1 MASTAA
7 AGILRK
13 SGGCRP
19 QCRVRPEEFDQ
30 MDSMR
35 NYPFEVEYDGSAVER
50 PADVAA
56 FRRAKVAGI
65 DSGHEL
71 HSDRLDGSIANQVDD
86 ARRSRDPLDAYF
98 RNLDNA
104 ELLSR
109 GEELALAKR
118 IDEAQR
124 ALLICL
130 CRIPLIVERVGAWGD
145 ELREGRLR
153 LSYLLDAVPSDE
165 LEATEDDLLGDDGSL
180 DVSGEAVDL
189 IPRLELVAALS
200 AEIAGLARKRIAALA
215 RGKELSRR
223 ERRRL
228 DELLSRAMA
237 DIAGLHLQQDRIS
250 DLVAEVDTDARSLC
264 RTERELLRLAE
275 GCGIARAEVI
285 DRLFGRE
292 LDPDWIGE
300 AASLSD
306 RGWCALMQTHAQ
318 RLAEL
323 RADFEAVARRLGLP
337 LSELRLALTEVYQAR
352 RELKRLREEMVR
364 AHLRLVVAIAKKYR
378 GHSSLELSDL
388 IQEGNLGLMRAVEKY
403 NYRRGVKLSTYAV
416 WWIRQSITSAM
427 ADQGRMIR
435 VPVHMAQTARKVH
448 RERSKFHQQHGREPG
463 ADEIAARSGIAKA
476 QVEQALSLVQDP
488 TSLDIP
494 IGEDGDTT
502 LGDLLEAPDA
512 AQSAHGGRGR
522 RAPRLRG
529 GGARAADAPRGAH
542 FADAVWDR
550 NARPHARTGR
560 QVVRRDPRTYPP
572 DRSEGIAEAEPPD
585 QGAQVA
591 DLHRTLIRSAASS
604 TAASEAPFELR
615 SVGGDSID
623 LHRQR
628 ELHSLQI
635 HGLCRGLPRGLLLR
649 GREHARHSPRRVRFK
664 SKGKTTAL

>member
-1 MASTAA
+1 
-7 AGILRK
+7 
-13 SGGCRP
+13 
-19 QCRVRPEEFDQ
+19 

-35 NYPFEVEYDGSAVER
+35 NYFEVEYDGSGVER

-56 FRRAKVAGI
+56 FRRAKLAGI
-65 DSGHEL
+65 NSGHEL
-71 HSDRLDGSIANQVDD
+71 RSDRLVPRVPMRRGGAAATGSIANQVDN
-86 ARRSRDPLDAYF
+86 APRSRDPLDAYF
-98 RNLDNA
+98 RNLDSA

-109 GEELALAKR
+109 GEELVLAKR
-118 IDEAQR
+118 IDEAQQ

-130 CRIPLIVERVGAWGD
+130 CRIPLIVERVSAWGD

-165 LEATEDDLLGDDGSL
+165 PEATEDDLPGDDGSL
-180 DVSGEAVDL
+180 DVSAEAVDL
-189 IPRLELVAALS
+189 MPRLELAA
-200 AEIAGLARKRIAALA
+200 AEIAGLARKRIAAFV
-215 RGKELSRR
+215 RGKKLSRG

-228 DELLSRAMA
+228 DELLSRTVA

-250 DLVAEVDTDARSLC
+250 DLVAEVDTEARSLR

-275 GCGIARAEVI
+275 GCGIAREDVI

-323 RADFEAVARRLGLP
+323 RADFEAVARRIGLP

-352 RELKRLREEMVR
+352 RELKGLREEMVR

-378 GHSSLELSDL
+378 GQSSLDLSDL

-403 NYRRGVKLSTYAV
+403 NYRHGVKVSTYAA
-416 WWIRQSITSAM
+416 WWIRQSITRAM
-427 ADQGRMIR
+427 DDQGRMIR
-435 VPVHMAQTARKVH
+435 VPGHMAQTARKVH
-448 RERSKFHQQHGREPG
+448 RERSKLHQQHGHEPG

-476 QVEQALSLVQDP
+476 HVERALWLVQDP

-512 AQSAHGGRGR
+512 A
-522 RAPRLRG
+522 
-529 GGARAADAPRGAH
+529 
-542 FADAVWDR
+542 
-550 NARPHARTGR
+550 NPHTA
-560 QVVRRDPRTYPP
+560 
-572 DRSEGIAEAEPPD
+572 AEAAALRDCVAEAL
-585 QGAQVA
+585 AQLTPREERILRMRFGIGMT
-591 DLHRTLIRSAASS
+591 DHTLEQVGKMFGLTRERIRQIEVKALQKLGH
-604 TAASEAPFELR
+604 TAWA
-615 SVGGDSID
+615 GK
-623 LHRQR
+623 
-628 ELHSLQI
+628 
-635 HGLCRGLPRGLLLR
+635 LLSFT
-649 GREHARHSPRRVRFK
+649 ES
-664 SKGKTTAL
+664 

>member
-1 MASTAA
+1 
-7 AGILRK
+7 
-13 SGGCRP
+13 
-19 QCRVRPEEFDQ
+19 

-35 NYPFEVEYDGSAVER
+35 NYQFEEEYDGAAVER

-65 DSGHEL
+65 NSGHEL
-71 HSDRLDGSIANQVDD
+71 RSDWLEPGVPMRRDGAAATGSIANKVDD
-86 ARRSRDPLDAYF
+86 APRSRDPLDAYF
-98 RNLDNA
+98 RNLENA

-109 GEELALAKR
+109 DEELALAKR

-180 DVSGEAVDL
+180 DVSAEAVDL
-189 IPRLELVAALS
+189 IPRLELIAALS

-223 ERRRL
+223 ERRRF
-228 DELLSRAMA
+228 DELLSRAVA

-250 DLVAEVDTDARSLC
+250 DLVAEIDTEARSLG

-300 AASLSD
+300 ATSLSD

-378 GHSSLELSDL
+378 GHSSLEFSDL
-388 IQEGNLGLMRAVEKY
+388 IQEGNLGLIRAVEKY
-403 NYRRGVKLSTYAV
+403 NYRHGVKLSTYAV
-416 WWIRQSITSAM
+416 WWIRQSITRAI

-435 VPVHMAQTARKVH
+435 VPEHMAKTARRVH
-448 RERSKFHQQHGREPG
+448 RERSKLHHSTGASQGPTRLLHARALQRRTSSGRCRWCKTPLRL
-463 ADEIAARSGIAKA
+463 IS
-476 QVEQALSLVQDP
+476 
-488 TSLDIP
+488 
-494 IGEDGDTT
+494 
-502 LGDLLEAPDA
+502 
-512 AQSAHGGRGR
+512 QSARMAIPPWAISSR
-522 RAPRLRG
+522 RRKLTILIPR
-529 GGARAADAPRGAH
+529 PR
-542 FADAVWDR
+542 
-550 NARPHARTGR
+550 
-560 QVVRRDPRTYPP
+560 PP
-572 DRSEGIAEAEPPD
+572 RSETAWPRRSRSSRH
-585 QGAQVA
+585 V
-591 DLHRTLIRSAASS
+591 RSAFYGCG
-604 TAASEAPFELR
+604 SESE
-615 SVGGDSID
+615 
-623 LHRQR
+623 
-628 ELHSLQI
+628 
-635 HGLCRGLPRGLLLR
+635 
-649 GREHARHSPRRVRFK
+649 
-664 SKGKTTAL
+664 

>member
-1 MASTAA
+1 
-7 AGILRK
+7 
-13 SGGCRP
+13 
-19 QCRVRPEEFDQ
+19 

-71 HSDRLDGSIANQVDD
+71 HSDRLEPGVPMRRDGAAATGSIENQVDD
-86 ARRSRDPLDAYF
+86 APRSRDPLDAYF

-130 CRIPLIVERVGAWGD
+130 CRIPLIVERVGTWGD

-165 LEATEDDLLGDDGSL
+165 REAADDDLLGDDGSL
-180 DVSGEAVDL
+180 DVSAEVVDL
-189 IPRLELVAALS
+189 IPRLELVGVLS
-200 AEIAGLARKRIAALA
+200 AEIAGLARERIAALA

-228 DELLSRAMA
+228 DELLSRAVA

-250 DLVAEVDTDARSLC
+250 DLVAEIDTEARSLG

-275 GCGIARAEVI
+275 SCGIARPNVI

-292 LDPDWIGE
+292 LDPDWIGQ
-300 AASLSD
+300 ATSLSH
-306 RGWCALMQTHAQ
+306 RGWCALMQTNAQ

-416 WWIRQSITSAM
+416 WWIRQSITRAIV
-427 ADQGRMIR
+427 DQGRMIR
-435 VPVHMAQTARKVH
+435 VPEHMAKTARKVH
-448 RERSKFHQQHGREPG
+448 RARSKLQQHGREPG
-463 ADEIAARSGIAKA
+463 SDEIAAHSGIAKA
-476 QVEQALSLVQDP
+476 RVEQALSLVQDP

-494 IGEDGDTT
+494 IGEDGDVI
-502 LGDLLEAPDA
+502 LADIIEAPE
-512 AQSAHGGRGR
+512 
-522 RAPRLRG
+522 
-529 GGARAADAPRGAH
+529 
-542 FADAVWDR
+542 AV
-550 NARPHARTGR
+550 NPHTA
-560 QVVRRDPRTYPP
+560 
-572 DRSEGIAEAEPPD
+572 AEAAALRECVAEVLGELTPREERILRMRFGIGIPD
-585 QGAQVA
+585 HTLEQVSKTFGVT
-591 DLHRTLIRSAASS
+591 RERIRQI
-604 TAASEAPFELR
+604 EAKA
-615 SVGGDSID
+615 
-623 LHRQR
+623 
-628 ELHSLQI
+628 LQKLS
-635 HGLCRGLPRGLLLR
+635 HPAMARKLLTFTER
-649 GREHARHSPRRVRFK
+649 
-664 SKGKTTAL
+664 

>member
-1 MASTAA
+1 
-7 AGILRK
+7 
-13 SGGCRP
+13 
-19 QCRVRPEEFDQ
+19 

-71 HSDRLDGSIANQVDD
+71 HSDRLEPGVPMRRDGAAATGSIENQVDD
-86 ARRSRDPLDAYF
+86 APRSRDPLDAYF

-130 CRIPLIVERVGAWGD
+130 CRIPLIVERVGTWGD

-165 LEATEDDLLGDDGSL
+165 REAADDDLPGDDGSL
-180 DVSGEAVDL
+180 DVSAEVVDL
-189 IPRLELVAALS
+189 IPRLELVGVLS
-200 AEIAGLARKRIAALA
+200 AEIAGLARKRIAALS

-228 DELLSRAMA
+228 DELLSHAVA

-250 DLVAEVDTDARSLC
+250 DLVAEIDTEARSLG

-275 GCGIARAEVI
+275 SCGIARPNVI

-292 LDPDWIGE
+292 LDPDWIGQ
-300 AASLSD
+300 ATSLSH
-306 RGWCALMQTHAQ
+306 RGWCALMQTNAQ

-416 WWIRQSITSAM
+416 WWIRQSITRAIV
-427 ADQGRMIR
+427 DQGRMIR
-435 VPVHMAQTARKVH
+435 VPEHMAKTARKVH
-448 RERSKFHQQHGREPG
+448 RARSKLQQHGREPG
-463 ADEIAARSGIAKA
+463 SDEIAAHSGIAKA
-476 QVEQALSLVQDP
+476 RVEQALSLVQDP

-494 IGEDGDTT
+494 IGEDGDVT
-502 LGDLLEAPDA
+502 LADIIEAPDA
-512 AQSAHGGRGR
+512 
-522 RAPRLRG
+522 
-529 GGARAADAPRGAH
+529 
-542 FADAVWDR
+542 V
-550 NARPHARTGR
+550 NPHTA
-560 QVVRRDPRTYPP
+560 
-572 DRSEGIAEAEPPD
+572 AEAAALRECVAEVLAELTPREERILRMRFGIGIPD
-585 QGAQVA
+585 HTLEQVSKTFGVTRERIRQIEAKAQQK
-591 DLHRTLIRSAASS
+591 LSHSAMA
-604 TAASEAPFELR
+604 R
-615 SVGGDSID
+615 K
-623 LHRQR
+623 
-628 ELHSLQI
+628 
-635 HGLCRGLPRGLLLR
+635 LLTFTER
-649 GREHARHSPRRVRFK
+649 
-664 SKGKTTAL
+664 

>member
-1 MASTAA
+1 
-7 AGILRK
+7 
-13 SGGCRP
+13 
-19 QCRVRPEEFDQ
+19 

-35 NYPFEVEYDGSAVER
+35 NYQFEVEYDGSAVER

-71 HSDRLDGSIANQVDD
+71 HSDWLEPGVPMRRDGAAATGSIANQVDD
-86 ARRSRDPLDAYF
+86 APRSRDPLDAYF

-228 DELLSRAMA
+228 DELLSRAVA

-250 DLVAEVDTDARSLC
+250 DLVAEVDTEARSLC

-300 AASLSD
+300 ATSLSD

-337 LSELRLALTEVYQAR
+337 LSELRLALTEIYQAR
-352 RELKRLREEMVR
+352 REQKRLREEMVR

-388 IQEGNLGLMRAVEKY
+388 IQEGNLGLIRAVEKY
-403 NYRRGVKLSTYAV
+403 NYRHGVKLSTYAV
-416 WWIRQSITSAM
+416 WWIRQSITRAI

-435 VPVHMAQTARKVH
+435 VPEHMAKTARKVH
-448 RERSKFHQQHGREPG
+448 RARSKLQQHGREPG
-463 ADEIAARSGIAKA
+463 SDEIAARSGIAKA

-494 IGEDGDTT
+494 NRRGWRCH
-502 LGDLLEAPDA
+502 LGAI
-512 AQSAHGGRGR
+512 SSR
-522 RAPRLRG
+522 R
-529 GGARAADAPRGAH
+529 
-542 FADAVWDR
+542 
-550 NARPHARTGR
+550 
-560 QVVRRDPRTYPP
+560 
-572 DRSEGIAEAEPPD
+572 
-585 QGAQVA
+585 
-591 DLHRTLIRSAASS
+591 RTL
-604 TAASEAPFELR
+604 
-615 SVGGDSID
+615 SI
-623 LHRQR
+623 LIPRR
-628 ELHSLQI
+628 
-635 HGLCRGLPRGLLLR
+635 RLPRF
-649 GREHARHSPRRVRFK
+649 ETAWRR
-664 SKGKTTAL
+664 SWPS

>member
-1 MASTAA
+1 
-7 AGILRK
+7 
-13 SGGCRP
+13 
-19 QCRVRPEEFDQ
+19 

-35 NYPFEVEYDGSAVER
+35 NYQFEVEYDGSPVER

-71 HSDRLDGSIANQVDD
+71 HSDRLEPGVPMRRDGAAATGSIENQVDD
-86 ARRSRDPLDAYF
+86 APRSRDPLDAYF

-130 CRIPLIVERVGAWGD
+130 CRIPLIVERVGTWGD

-165 LEATEDDLLGDDGSL
+165 REAADDDLLGDDGSL
-180 DVSGEAVDL
+180 DVSAEVVDL
-189 IPRLELVAALS
+189 IPRLELVGVLS

-228 DELLSRAMA
+228 DELLSRAVA

-250 DLVAEVDTDARSLC
+250 DLVAEIDTEARSLG

-275 GCGIARAEVI
+275 SCGIARPNVI

-292 LDPDWIGE
+292 LDPDWVGE
-300 AASLSD
+300 ATSLSH
-306 RGWCALMQTHAQ
+306 RGWCALMQTNAQ

-378 GHSSLELSDL
+378 GPSSLELSDL

-416 WWIRQSITSAM
+416 WWIRQSITRAI

-435 VPVHMAQTARKVH
+435 VPEHMAKTARKVH
-448 RERSKFHQQHGREPG
+448 RARSKLQQHGREPG
-463 ADEIAARSGIAKA
+463 SDEIAARSGIAKA
-476 QVEQALSLVQDP
+476 RVEQALSLVQDP

-494 IGEDGDTT
+494 IGEDGDVT
-502 LGDLLEAPDA
+502 LADIIEAPD
-512 AQSAHGGRGR
+512 S
-522 RAPRLRG
+522 
-529 GGARAADAPRGAH
+529 
-542 FADAVWDR
+542 V
-550 NARPHARTGR
+550 NPHTA
-560 QVVRRDPRTYPP
+560 
-572 DRSEGIAEAEPPD
+572 AEAAALRECVAEVLAELTPREERILRMRFGIGIPD
-585 QGAQVA
+585 HTLEQVSKTFGVT
-591 DLHRTLIRSAASS
+591 RERIRQI
-604 TAASEAPFELR
+604 EAKA
-615 SVGGDSID
+615 
-623 LHRQR
+623 
-628 ELHSLQI
+628 LQKLS
-635 HGLCRGLPRGLLLR
+635 HPAMARKLLTFTER
-649 GREHARHSPRRVRFK
+649 
-664 SKGKTTAL
+664 

>member
-1 MASTAA
+1 
-7 AGILRK
+7 
-13 SGGCRP
+13 
-19 QCRVRPEEFDQ
+19 

-35 NYPFEVEYDGSAVER
+35 NYQFGVEHDGSPVER
-50 PADVAA
+50 PVDLAA

-71 HSDRLDGSIANQVDD
+71 PSDRLEPGVPMRRDGAAATGSIANEVDD
-86 ARRSRDPLDAYF
+86 APRSRDPLDAYF

-104 ELLSR
+104 KLLSR

-165 LEATEDDLLGDDGSL
+165 LEASEDDLLGDDGSL

-189 IPRLELVAALS
+189 IARMELVAALS
-200 AEIAGLARKRIAALA
+200 PEIAALA
-215 RGKELSRR
+215 RGKELSKR

-228 DELLSRAMA
+228 DKLLSRAVVK
-237 DIAGLHLQQDRIS
+237 IAGLHFQQDRIS
-250 DLVAEVDTDARSLC
+250 NLVAEVDTEARSLR

-275 GCGIARAEVI
+275 ACGIARAEVI
-285 DRLFGRE
+285 DRLYGRE

-306 RGWCALMQTHAQ
+306 RSWCALMQTHAQ
-318 RLAEL
+318 RLADL
-323 RADFEAVARRLGLP
+323 RADFEAIAWRLGLP
-337 LSELRLALTEVYQAR
+337 LSELRLALTEVYQAW
-352 RELKRLREEMVR
+352 REQKRLREEMVR

-416 WWIRQSITSAM
+416 WWIRQSITRAM

-435 VPVHMAQTARKVH
+435 VPGHMARTARKVH
-448 RERSKFHQQHGREPG
+448 RERSRLHQQHGREPE
-463 ADEIAARSGIAKA
+463 ADEIAAHSGIAKA

-488 TSLDIP
+488 TSLDYP
-494 IGEDGDTT
+494 TGEHGDATFA
-502 LGDLLEAPDA
+502 DLIEAPDA
-512 AQSAHGGRGR
+512 VNPHTSVEAAALRDCVAEVLAELTPREERILRMRFGIGMPDHTLGQVGRTFGVTRERIRQIEAKALQKLSDPTRAHK
-522 RAPRLRG
+522 LLT
-529 GGARAADAPRGAH
+529 
-542 FADAVWDR
+542 F
-550 NARPHARTGR
+550 TG
-560 QVVRRDPRTYPP
+560 
-572 DRSEGIAEAEPPD
+572 S
-585 QGAQVA
+585 
-591 DLHRTLIRSAASS
+591 
-604 TAASEAPFELR
+604 
-615 SVGGDSID
+615 
-623 LHRQR
+623 
-628 ELHSLQI
+628 
-635 HGLCRGLPRGLLLR
+635 
-649 GREHARHSPRRVRFK
+649 
-664 SKGKTTAL
+664 

>member
-1 MASTAA
+1 
-7 AGILRK
+7 
-13 SGGCRP
+13 
-19 QCRVRPEEFDQ
+19 

-35 NYPFEVEYDGSAVER
+35 NYQFEVEYDGSAVER

-71 HSDRLDGSIANQVDD
+71 HSDRLEPGVPMRRDGAAATGSIENQVDD
-86 ARRSRDPLDAYF
+86 APRSRDPLDAYF

-130 CRIPLIVERVGAWGD
+130 CRIPLIVERVGTWGD

-165 LEATEDDLLGDDGSL
+165 REAADDDLLGDDGSL
-180 DVSGEAVDL
+180 DVSAEVVDL
-189 IPRLELVAALS
+189 IPRLELVGVLS

-228 DELLSRAMA
+228 DELLSRAVA

-250 DLVAEVDTDARSLC
+250 DLVAEIDTEARSLG

-275 GCGIARAEVI
+275 SCGIARPNVI

-292 LDPDWIGE
+292 LDPDWVGE
-300 AASLSD
+300 ATSLSH
-306 RGWCALMQTHAQ
+306 RGWCALMQTNAQ

-416 WWIRQSITSAM
+416 WWIRQSITRAIV
-427 ADQGRMIR
+427 DQGRMIR
-435 VPVHMAQTARKVH
+435 VPAKTARKVH
-448 RERSKFHQQHGREPG
+448 RARSKLQQHGREPG
-463 ADEIAARSGIAKA
+463 SDEIAARSGIAKA
-476 QVEQALSLVQDP
+476 RVEQALSLVQDP

-494 IGEDGDTT
+494 IGEDGDVT
-502 LGDLLEAPDA
+502 LADIIEAPDA
-512 AQSAHGGRGR
+512 
-522 RAPRLRG
+522 
-529 GGARAADAPRGAH
+529 
-542 FADAVWDR
+542 V
-550 NARPHARTGR
+550 NPHTA
-560 QVVRRDPRTYPP
+560 
-572 DRSEGIAEAEPPD
+572 AEAAALRECVAEVLAELTPREERILRMRFGIGIPD
-585 QGAQVA
+585 HTLEQVSKTFGVT
-591 DLHRTLIRSAASS
+591 RERIRQI
-604 TAASEAPFELR
+604 EAKA
-615 SVGGDSID
+615 
-623 LHRQR
+623 
-628 ELHSLQI
+628 LQK
-635 HGLCRGLPRGLLLR
+635 LSNPAMARKLLTFTER
-649 GREHARHSPRRVRFK
+649 
-664 SKGKTTAL
+664 

>member
-1 MASTAA
+1 
-7 AGILRK
+7 
-13 SGGCRP
+13 
-19 QCRVRPEEFDQ
+19 

-35 NYPFEVEYDGSAVER
+35 NYQFEVEYDGSAVER

-71 HSDRLDGSIANQVDD
+71 HSDRLEPGVPMRRDGAAATGSIASLDD
-86 ARRSRDPLDAYF
+86 APRSRDPLDAYF
-98 RNLDNA
+98 RNLDNT

-165 LEATEDDLLGDDGSL
+165 LEAAEDDLLGDDGSL
-180 DVSGEAVDL
+180 DVSGEAMDL

-237 DIAGLHLQQDRIS
+237 DIADLHLQQDRIS
-250 DLVAEVDTDARSLC
+250 DLVAEVDTEARSLC

-275 GCGIARAEVI
+275 DCGIARGEVI
-285 DRLFGRE
+285 DCLFGRE

-300 AASLSD
+300 ATSLSD
-306 RGWCALMQTHAQ
+306 RGGCALMQTHAQ

-337 LSELRLALTEVYQAR
+337 LSELRLALTEIYQAR
-352 RELKRLREEMVR
+352 RQQKRLREEMVR
-364 AHLRLVVAIAKKYR
+364 ANLRLVVAIAKKYR

-403 NYRRGVKLSTYAV
+403 NYRHGVKLSTYAV
-416 WWIRQSITSAM
+416 WWIRQSIARAM

-435 VPVHMAQTARKVH
+435 VPGHMAQTARKVR
-448 RERSKFHQQHGREPG
+448 RERSKLQQHGREPG
-463 ADEIAARSGIAKA
+463 SDEIAARSGIAKA
-476 QVEQALSLVQDP
+476 RVEQALSLVEDP

-494 IGEDGDTT
+494 IGEDGDAT
-502 LGDLLEAPDA
+502 LADLIEAPDA
-512 AQSAHGGRGR
+512 VNPHTAVEAAALRDCVAEVLAELTPREERILRMRFGIGMPDHTLGQVGRTFGVTRERIRQIEAKALQKLSDPTRAHK
-522 RAPRLRG
+522 LLT
-529 GGARAADAPRGAH
+529 
-542 FADAVWDR
+542 F
-550 NARPHARTGR
+550 TG
-560 QVVRRDPRTYPP
+560 
-572 DRSEGIAEAEPPD
+572 S
-585 QGAQVA
+585 
-591 DLHRTLIRSAASS
+591 
-604 TAASEAPFELR
+604 
-615 SVGGDSID
+615 
-623 LHRQR
+623 
-628 ELHSLQI
+628 
-635 HGLCRGLPRGLLLR
+635 
-649 GREHARHSPRRVRFK
+649 
-664 SKGKTTAL
+664 